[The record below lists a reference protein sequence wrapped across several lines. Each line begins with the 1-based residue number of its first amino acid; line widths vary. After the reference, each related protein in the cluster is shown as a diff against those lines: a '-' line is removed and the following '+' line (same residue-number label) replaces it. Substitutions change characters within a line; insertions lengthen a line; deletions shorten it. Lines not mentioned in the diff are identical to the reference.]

1 MAIKNPEAEFSF
13 AFVNELIQESE
24 QLDIEIPNEIFQR
37 EKLQADLQTYF
48 EWKKEAEQV
57 LDDLEVE
64 LLPRNFKT
72 QPVEMMMDVDQEAD
86 PNLKNLSDGVQEAY
100 ASIKDRIKELP
111 LYDSPLFVRI

>member
-1 MAIKNPEAEFSF
+1 MVKKDKIQGSMAIKNPEAEFSF

-48 EWKKEAEQV
+48 EWKKEAEQI

-72 QPVEMMMDVDQEAD
+72 QPVEMMDVDQEAD

-100 ASIKDRIKELP
+100 A
-111 LYDSPLFVRI
+111 